1 MLATMMALALPA
13 RAAVNAVRGPR
24 WMASYADAAAGAAI
38 AGVGVFVGIVVVTR
52 RGPDD

>member
-24 WMASYADAAAGAAI
+24 WIVSYADAAAGAAI
-38 AGVGVFVGIVVVTR
+38 AAVGVVVGLV
-52 RGPDD
+52 GW